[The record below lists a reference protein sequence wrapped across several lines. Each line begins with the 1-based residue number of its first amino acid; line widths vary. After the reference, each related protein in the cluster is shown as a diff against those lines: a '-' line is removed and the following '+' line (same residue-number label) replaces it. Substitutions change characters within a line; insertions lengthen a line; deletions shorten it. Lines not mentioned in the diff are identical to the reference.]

1 VFIFKRLSWRLVFIF
16 VIITFFSTSAIG
28 YYAVYNMQEK
38 VISASREKL
47 RSDLTVAKAHFNNR
61 VPGAWA
67 VKNGKLFKGNILV
80 NDIMIIDEIKEM
92 TKDDVTI
99 FLDDV
104 RVATTVRKP
113 DGTRVTGTKAAEQ
126 VSNTVLKS
134 NKTFLG
140 KAQVVGVDNQTVY
153 EPILDAYGK
162 VIGMFFVGVPN
173 APYEAMIAEFERNL
187 VIFVVIEVLIS
198 GIIIY
203 YVSRRIA
210 KPIEQLAATIEIVST
225 GNLTVAIDVDSKDEV
240 GFLANS
246 MKAMILS
253 LGLLVRKIALTSEQ
267 VAAAAEELT
276 ANAENSAQANTQVAA
291 TIDEVA
297 QGSKKQANAV
307 DATALVVEQISAGI
321 QRIAAN
327 ANTVSGMAEKTSNA
341 ANQGDK
347 AVHAAMD
354 QMKIIEKSVTSSA
367 QVVTQLG
374 ERSIEIGQI
383 VDTISGIAG
392 QTNLLALNAA
402 IEAARAGEQGRGFT
416 VVAEEVR
423 KLAEQ
428 SQEAAKRIASLISEI
443 QLETS
448 NAVAAMNNGTHEVK
462 VGADVVN
469 NAGKAFQEIASLVGE
484 VSCQVREIS
493 AAIQQMASG
502 SQQIVTSVRDI
513 GRISTDAA
521 GQTQAVSFATG
532 EQSAS
537 MEEIA
542 VSSQALARMAEELQD
557 AVRKFRV

>member
-80 NDIMIIDEIKEM
+80 NDIVIIDEIKEM

>member
-80 NDIMIIDEIKEM
+80 NDIVIIDEIKEM

-469 NAGKAFQEIASLVGE
+469 NAGKAFQEIVSLVGE

>member
-113 DGTRVTGTKAAEQ
+113 DGTRVIGTKAAEQ

-198 GIIIY
+198 AIIIY

>member
-469 NAGKAFQEIASLVGE
+469 NAGKAFQEIVSLVGE

>member
-16 VIITFFSTSAIG
+16 VIITFFGTSTIG

-47 RSDLTVAKAHFNNR
+47 RSDLTVAKAYFNNR
-61 VPGAWA
+61 VPGAWV
-67 VKNGKLFKGNILV
+67 VKDGKLFKGNILV
-80 NDIMIIDEIKEM
+80 NDIVIIDEIKEM

-198 GIIIY
+198 AIIIY

-448 NAVAAMNNGTHEVK
+448 NAVAAMNNGTHEFK

-469 NAGKAFQEIASLVGE
+469 NAGKAFQEIVSLVGE

>member
-16 VIITFFSTSAIG
+16 VIITFFGTSTIG

-47 RSDLTVAKAHFNNR
+47 RSDLTVAKAYFNNR
-61 VPGAWA
+61 VPGAWV
-67 VKNGKLFKGNILV
+67 VKDGKLFKGNILV
-80 NDIMIIDEIKEM
+80 NDIVIIDEIKEM

-469 NAGKAFQEIASLVGE
+469 NAGKAFQEIVSLVGE

>member
-80 NDIMIIDEIKEM
+80 NDIVIIDEIKEM

-367 QVVTQLG
+367 QVVTHLG

>member
-16 VIITFFSTSAIG
+16 VIITFFGTSTIG

-61 VPGAWA
+61 VPGAWV
-67 VKNGKLFKGNILV
+67 VKDGKLFKGNILV
-80 NDIMIIDEIKEM
+80 NDIVIIDEIKEM

-469 NAGKAFQEIASLVGE
+469 NAGKAFQEIVSLVGE

>member
-198 GIIIY
+198 AIIIY

-469 NAGKAFQEIASLVGE
+469 NAGKAFQEIVSLVGE